1 MLAMAFTVMLAA
13 SGLNDPGIGSPG
25 FDKRTP
31 ANPQQTSETATTPQ
45 QATLPEDRPDPAWR
59 SFGSDR

>member
-25 FDKRTP
+25 FDKRAP
-31 ANPQQTSETATTPQ
+31 ANPQQTSETAAVSQ
-45 QATLPEDRPDPAWR
+45 QATLPEDWLDPVWR
-59 SFGSDR
+59 NFGRDQ

>member
-31 ANPQQTSETATTPQ
+31 ADPQQSSETAVMPQ
-45 QATLPEDRPDPAWR
+45 QAAAPEYRPDPVWR
-59 SFGSDR
+59 SLGRDQ